1 MTLVKL
7 VEPDLLF
14 AHHQALPDPRD
25 GLTLFGPLDE
35 GKPYGIRAGIIGTPE
50 GIARFQRYITSLQQP
65 IVTTHTG
72 ITRPYFPGFSAAFR
86 IPWQPTSTATIT
98 IDAVTLDQTVRID
111 DRYQRISK
119 TVDLYAGPLIKA
131 SREAEA
137 KPDVWFVIIP
147 DTVHKYCRPQSNVET
162 KKRIITAR
170 PISRKRARKL
180 RDWPSLFREENEIA
194 APYQSDPDFHH
205 QLKARLLTTN
215 MPTQII
221 RESTIAPDDFLK
233 TTGKPIRDLAAMR
246 SDIAW
251 TISSAAFYKSPGRPW
266 KLANIRPGV
275 CYLGLVFKKDE
286 RSANPKAACC
296 AAQLFLDSGDGLVF
310 KGALG
315 PWHTPHRPGHFHLGR
330 REAADLLKTA
340 IESYTSAVGEP
351 PRELFIHGKVAFYD
365 EEWLGFKSVV
375 TEATKLTG
383 IRIKNASDIKLYRYG
398 KKYVA
403 LRGLA
408 EATTSRSAVLWTRGF
423 IPRLQTYPGR
433 EVPNPLHVDI
443 VRGDADLEVVLKDV
457 LALTKVNYN
466 SCVFADGR
474 PVTLRFADAIGE
486 ILTAIPAADTVPPL
500 PFRMYI

>member
-1 MTLVKL
+1 MTLVKFD
-7 VEPDLLF
+7 EPELLF
-14 AHHQALPDPRD
+14 AHGQALPDPRD

-35 GKPYGIRAGIIGTPE
+35 GRPYGIRAGIIGTSD
-50 GIARFQRYITSLQQP
+50 GIQRFQRYIELLQQSIITP
-65 IVTTHTG
+65 HTG
-72 ITRPYFPGFSAAFR
+72 VTRPYFPGFSAAFR
-86 IPWQPTSTATIT
+86 IPWQPTPTATVT
-98 IDAVTLDQTVRID
+98 IDPTRIDDAVRID
-111 DRYQRISK
+111 DKYQRISK
-119 TVDLYAGPLIKA
+119 TVDLYAAPLIKA
-131 SREAEA
+131 SKEAEA
-137 KPDVWFVIIP
+137 RPDVWFVIIP
-147 DTVHKYCRPQSNVET
+147 DSVHKYCRPRSTVEAQ
-162 KKRIITAR
+162 KRIPTTP
-170 PISRKRARKL
+170 PIKRSRARKL
-180 RDWPSLFREENEIA
+180 RDWPSLFAEENELA

-215 MPTQII
+215 TPTQII
-221 RESTIAPDDFLK
+221 RESTIAPEDFLK
-233 TTGKPIRDLAAMR
+233 TTGKPMRDLSTVV

-251 TISSAAFYKSPGRPW
+251 NISSAAFYKSAGRPW

-286 RSANPKAACC
+286 RSTDPRAACC

-315 PWHTPHRPGHFHLGR
+315 PWHSPERPGYFHLGR
-330 REAADLLKTA
+330 HQAADLLKTA
-340 IESYTSAVGEP
+340 INSYTSSVGEP
-351 PRELFIHGKVAFYD
+351 PRELFIHGKIAFNN
-365 EEWLGFKSVV
+365 EEWRGFTSVV
-375 TEATKLTG
+375 TDATRITG
-383 IRIKNASDIKLYRYG
+383 IRIKDATDVKLYRHG
-398 KKYVA
+398 TYVP

-408 EATTSRSAVLWTRGF
+408 QATDARSAVLWTRGF

-466 SCVFADGR
+466 SCIFADGR